1 MAKVYNEILNAL
13 KKLRGQTVDVPEL
26 ATKLNMDSSYIY
38 KVIKENP
45 QLKIKTTA
53 PTFNYSKAE
62 LKKGAK
68 YYKYPSFEKAPQN
81 KKMLIK
87 YFIRQGKGKFKVPD
101 LSTQF
106 TPKFFKDYTDEDF
119 IKDLKNKKDPYT
131 IAKEYYEKNKAFVK
145 KELTGNVEYTRP
157 IGYLNKI
164 LKNKRRSN
172 PEVAKELQRYRD
184 WSDQQKP
191 PRTLKEYTKKVE
203 ELIPLAKERNIIPEN
218 INTSEQ
224 YFRFVKKQRID
235 PLMRLFNN
243 LEKIG
248 IEHIGG
254 IARAVDLTDANTL
267 QEVVPILGGE
277 KVNKAKGLKY
287 DRPMTGLVQNII
299 RSDIPEAQEKS
310 LKALNLMGKRA
321 GKEFGVPVSAYELT
335 DEGLK
340 RVSSGRTLQD
350 PLFEDAKALIK
361 KQIVP
366 QGGSKRE
373 LFKNYPVY
381 TQNAIK
387 AVEAGDNALFIKNL
401 KAGLLEAVEASPT
414 SCKAFLN
421 KAIGGPSL
429 NCIDTINKDPIKAAQ
444 QLADTKTT
452 SGAVGQV
459 KNVAQSFLNILKS
472 PGVKSF
478 TAAGVVGGVGS
489 ALVKEFRNDDPSTY
503 LSDEDQQK
511 SLLVEMA
518 TDPITTEMPRPDIL
532 DYQLPLA
539 GALVAG
545 STIATAPKTI
555 KASKS
560 RALGVEQKRP
570 GVVKTGFRTLGR
582 GLGVAA
588 SPGLLAPLAA
598 MDIAG
603 QISEGDSVADIAT
616 NPLNYL
622 YPAFSESTPKFT
634 RGLPS
639 VVRKAASLGLGKLG
653 LRLLSRAGIV
663 GLGLSLGIQGYNLL
677 NE

>member
-555 KASKS
+555 KASKA
-560 RALGVEQKRP
+560 RGFGIEQKRP

-639 VVRKAASLGLGKLG
+639 VVRKAASLGLGKVG

>member
-478 TAAGVVGGVGS
+478 TAAGVAGAVGAG
-489 ALVKEFRNDDPSTY
+489 LVKQFRNDDPSTY